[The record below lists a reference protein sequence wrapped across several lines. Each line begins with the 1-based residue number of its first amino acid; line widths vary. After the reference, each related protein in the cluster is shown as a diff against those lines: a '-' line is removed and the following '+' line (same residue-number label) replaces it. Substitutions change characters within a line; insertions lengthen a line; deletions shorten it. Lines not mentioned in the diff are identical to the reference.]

1 MTPDIITKATMTAA
15 TATAPSISKAI
26 YTVSSATTK
35 TSTSTLSSLSMRTA
49 TTAISAATSTTTS
62 SPSTTSIVQRHRLTI
77 EKLRHR
83 VHQILKCVINL
94 HIDILVLESNVN
106 QLLDEVKEFNADLME
121 VKRLDD
127 LIETLRDYSGPTI
140 YHEWP
145 FPLVCHATIDEAD
158 LAQTLNTS

>member
-1 MTPDIITKATMTAA
+1 MTPDIITKATMTAV
-15 TATAPSISKAI
+15 TATAITSSITKAI
-26 YTVSSATTK
+26 YTVSPSTAATK
-35 TSTSTLSSLSMRTA
+35 TLLSTTLSSSPTRTA
-49 TTAISAATSTTTS
+49 TISAT

-145 FPLVCHATIDEAD
+145 FPLVCQATIDEAD
-158 LAQTLNTS
+158 LAQTLNTTT

>member
-1 MTPDIITKATMTAA
+1 MTPDIITKATMTALTA
-15 TATAPSISKAI
+15 TATTSTITKAI
-26 YTVSSATTK
+26 YTVSS
-35 TSTSTLSSLSMRTA
+35 
-49 TTAISAATSTTTS
+49 STTTTS
-62 SPSTTSIVQRHRLTI
+62 ATKSLLSTTSSSPMRTTTISATSPSTTSIVQRHRLTI

-83 VHQILKCVINL
+83 VHQILKC
-94 HIDILVLESNVN
+94 VLESNVN

-145 FPLVCHATIDEAD
+145 FPLVCQATIDEAD
-158 LAQTLNTS
+158 LAQTLNTTS

>member
-1 MTPDIITKATMTAA
+1 MTPDIITKATMTALTA
-15 TATAPSISKAI
+15 TATTSTITKAI
-26 YTVSSATTK
+26 YTVSS
-35 TSTSTLSSLSMRTA
+35 
-49 TTAISAATSTTTS
+49 STTTTS
-62 SPSTTSIVQRHRLTI
+62 ATKSLLSTTSSSPMRTTTISATSPSTTSIVQRHRLTI

-145 FPLVCHATIDEAD
+145 FPLVCQATIDEAD
-158 LAQTLNTS
+158 LAQTLNTTS

>member
-1 MTPDIITKATMTAA
+1 MIPDIITKATMTAV
-15 TATAPSISKAI
+15 TATAITSSITKAI
-26 YTVSSATTK
+26 YTVSPSTAATK
-35 TSTSTLSSLSMRTA
+35 TLLSSTLSSSPTRTA
-49 TTAISAATSTTTS
+49 TISAT

-145 FPLVCHATIDEAD
+145 FPLVCQATIDEAD
-158 LAQTLNTS
+158 LAQTLNTTT